1 MTQIN
6 AFPVFQGMMVTKFV
20 ELSPL
25 NQRNPTM
32 AKGNVKVSKGKASA
46 PAKREDGGAV
56 PEPFGQLFEPLAS
69 VRRDIDRFFEGLAP
83 EFPRGI
89 DFDPFRRLSSAFDLG
104 RGDLVPHAEVS
115 EEKQSYE
122 ISAELPGVEEKD
134 VSITLQDHVLTV
146 SGEKKSERKEEK
158 KDYSMS
164 ERRYGSFRRSFRVP
178 DDVDEEK
185 ISAKFDKGVMT
196 VVLPKAASAKP
207 KGRHIPIK

>member
-1 MTQIN
+1 
-6 AFPVFQGMMVTKFV
+6 
-20 ELSPL
+20 
-25 NQRNPTM
+25 M
-32 AKGNVKVSKGKASA
+32 AKVSVKVSKGKESA
-46 PAKREDGGAV
+46 PAKREDRRTS

-83 EFPRGI
+83 QFPRGI
-89 DFDPFRRLSSAFDLG
+89 DFDPFRRLSSAFELG
-104 RGDLVPHAEVS
+104 GGGDVVPHVEVS

-134 VSITLQDHVLTV
+134 VSITLQDHMLTL

-196 VVLPKAASAKP
+196 VVLPKLATAKP
-207 KGRHIPIK
+207 KGRPIPIK

>member
-1 MTQIN
+1 ML
-6 AFPVFQGMMVTKFV
+6 VVKFV

-25 NQRNPTM
+25 SQRNPIM
-32 AKGNVKVSKGKASA
+32 AKGSVKVSKGKESA
-46 PAKREDGGAV
+46 PAKCEAGGTS

-89 DFDPFRRLSSAFDLG
+89 DFDPFRRLSSAFELG
-104 RGDLVPHAEVS
+104 GGDVVPHVEVS
-115 EEKQSYE
+115 EENKFYE

-134 VSITLQDHVLTV
+134 VNLTLQDHMLTV
-146 SGEKKSERKEEK
+146 SGDKRSERTEEK
-158 KDYSMS
+158 KDYSVS

-178 DDVDEEK
+178 DDVDEDK

-196 VVLPKAASAKP
+196 VVLPKVATARP
-207 KGRHIPIK
+207 KGRTIPIK

>member
-1 MTQIN
+1 
-6 AFPVFQGMMVTKFV
+6 
-20 ELSPL
+20 
-25 NQRNPTM
+25 M
-32 AKGNVKVSKGKASA
+32 AKGSVKVPKGKTSA
-46 PAKREDGGAV
+46 PAKREGGGAA

-69 VRRDIDRFFEGLAP
+69 VRRDIDRFFEGMAP
-83 EFPRGI
+83 GFPRGI
-89 DFDPFRRLSSAFDLG
+89 DFDPFRRLGSVFELG
-104 RGDLVPHAEVS
+104 GGEVVPHVEVS

-134 VSITLQDHVLTV
+134 VSLTLQDHMLTV

-158 KDYSMS
+158 KEYSMS

-178 DDVDEEK
+178 DDVDEDK

-196 VVLPKAASAKP
+196 VILPKVASAKP